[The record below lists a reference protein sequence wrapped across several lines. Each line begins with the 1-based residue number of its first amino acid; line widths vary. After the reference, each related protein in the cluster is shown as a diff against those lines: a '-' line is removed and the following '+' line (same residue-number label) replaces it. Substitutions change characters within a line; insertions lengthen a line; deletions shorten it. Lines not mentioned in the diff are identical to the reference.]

1 MKWLIRKITKGLTA
15 VTNFLVSFGAIGLF
29 GIAFLDS
36 ALIPLPGGPDA
47 VLMLLSAKLPE
58 RMPLYVLAGTIGS
71 VAGCLV
77 LYYLSDKAGH
87 RALEKFSAAK
97 QARVKNW
104 LDKYDVMS
112 VLVAAVLPPPFPF
125 KLFVI
130 SAGVFRLNVFRFAIA
145 IAIGR
150 AFRFGL
156 EGYLAVRYGEQAKD
170 LLKQYYPYIGL
181 GVAALVILIFVI
193 KNLVQRRRLPAV
205 TEPQPS
211 GALDGGRN

>member
-15 VTNFLVSFGAIGLF
+15 VTNFLVSFGALGLF

-47 VLMLLSAKLPE
+47 VLMLLSAKTPE
-58 RMPLYVLAGTIGS
+58 RMPLYVFAGTIGS

-87 RALEKFSAAK
+87 RALEKFSAA
-97 QARVKNW
+97 QQERVKNW
-104 LDKYDVMS
+104 LDRYDVMA

-130 SAGVFRLNVFRFAIA
+130 SAGVFRLNVFRFAVA

-150 AFRFGL
+150 AFRFAL
-156 EGYLAVRYGEQAKD
+156 EGYLAVRYGEQAKEI
-170 LLKQYYPYIGL
+170 LKNYYPYIGL
-181 GVAALVILIFVI
+181 GVAALVVGVFLV
-193 KNLVQRRRLPAV
+193 KNLVQRRKL
-205 TEPQPS
+205 QPVS
-211 GALDGGRN
+211 EA